1 MAERIEGLSI
11 GLSLDSMEL
20 ERGLSGLRDRFRTLN
35 SEMRNQLSTF
45 DRGEKSIGKYETLID
60 GMNKKIKTQERIVE
74 STRKEHEKMTKEHGE
89 GSKEAERARRSHEN
103 ASATLNNLERAV
115 ERTTDEMEAFR
126 KEQERLNSGW
136 NKVGE
141 TIEATGEKMVS
152 IGDGMKD
159 VGKNMS
165 AYVTAPLVGVGTA
178 AITTGISF
186 EDTMA
191 KVQATSGASAGEM
204 ENLEEKA
211 REMGATTRFS
221 ASEAG
226 DALYYMSLAGWS
238 TDEMLNGIDGTM
250 QLAAASGEDLGTVSD
265 ILTDSLTA
273 FGLEADDSARMAD
286 VLAAA
291 SSNANT
297 DVSGMGAAFQY
308 VAPIAGSLG
317 FTIEDTS
324 VALGLLAD
332 NGIKGQ
338 KAGTQLR
345 SMMTRLVSPTGAAAD
360 TIEELGIQVS
370 NADGTMRPLDDIMEQ
385 LRGTMGHL
393 DEEQQAQIATTL
405 FGQEAMSGALAIIN
419 TTDESYEDL
428 TESVTGAE
436 GAAQDMAD
444 TMEDTAGGS
453 LRELKS
459 MVEEVAL
466 QLFDQLAPAFE
477 SAIDWVKEGVQWFSD
492 LSEETK
498 ENIVQWG
505 ALAAALGPVLVIS
518 GTLISSIGKLLVP
531 MGSLLKLIAAKG
543 GLVAAITGKGGLLAG
558 LGKIATFATG
568 PWGIAIGAIIGGGAL
583 LHNHMKEDAIPA
595 VEGFGDQVS
604 DTTTEAVLD
613 FQDLHT
619 NAETEM
625 ALLFADTAPITEE
638 GTAKLQGLFDNMYTT
653 ISQAAEENREENVAT
668 MQALFAETGGVVDE
682 EEQKMLEKINE
693 NYTNRDK
700 QLQDMYDRQQEILR
714 VEAEEERRLTEEEEQ
729 ELQKINERM
738 QDLAIETLSASEEE
752 MLIIKETM
760 SQEKGAIDARTAA
773 ETVARSKEAKEGVIA
788 EATEQ
793 YEQRIAAV
801 AYQRD
806 VLGSITE
813 EEANK
818 LIEEARRSKDDTITA
833 AEERHAGIVTEAQEQ
848 AAEHVNEVDWETGQV
863 LTKWQIFGRDLNT
876 WAEGVDAWWAETWRN
891 MLKEASAVPGKIAN
905 AWRNSAIRDSIAE
918 FINSGASALE
928 SGINSIISGI
938 NWVMDKLGSSKRIGT
953 VSIGR
958 VSRNRTN
965 SGTSSPTM
973 LAYADGTDSHPG
985 GPAIV
990 GDGGMKE
997 LLLYPNGHMALSPD
1011 TDTLVDL
1018 PPGTQ
1023 VASGPETKDIMES
1036 YGIPKYASGI
1046 GAVWDKLKGV
1056 GSNIW
1061 NWVSGGAKNIV
1072 GNLLD
1077 RLGLNNISF
1086 PSGAVND
1093 IIGAGWGWVKD
1104 SAVGFIKDSLASL
1117 APGNINFGGMR
1128 KTSGWGPR
1136 SSPGGIGSTNHRG
1149 VDYAAPVGTLIPS
1162 QTGGVVAQ
1170 AGYHGIR
1177 GNFVRIKQGIYDY
1190 MYQHNLR
1197 NLVSAGQGVSKG
1209 QAIAQLGSTGA
1220 STGPHLHFEIWRNG
1234 TPINPEPFIG
1244 GFASGG
1250 LVNDEGIYQLAE
1262 GGYPEYVIPTDP
1274 SKRTDAMKLLALA
1287 GKQINNKRPDDLPNP
1302 GGAQEL
1308 SGINLE
1314 ETNELLRTVI
1324 KLLSQGQNIN
1334 IDGKKA
1340 GEAFFPH
1347 IDNIGGKNIN
1357 RKGRGLA

>member
-1 MAERIEGLSI
+1 MAERISGLSI
-11 GLSLDSMEL
+11 GLDLDSGGIDRSLSEIKRSFRGLDSSIRTNMNNLKYGERSMGSYEKTVEGLNDDIEKQRKNLDDLGKKHEEAVNEQGENSKAATRLATEYNKQADNLNYL
-20 ERGLSGLRDRFRTLN
+20 ER
-35 SEMRNQLSTF
+35 QL
-45 DRGEKSIGKYETLID
+45 D
-60 GMNKKIKTQERIVE
+60 
-74 STRKEHEKMTKEHGE
+74 
-89 GSKEAERARRSHEN
+89 
-103 ASATLNNLERAV
+103 
-115 ERTTDEMEAFR
+115 TTTAEMEEFR
-126 KEQERLNSGW
+126 KEQERQNSNW

-141 TIEATGEKMVS
+141 QLESTGENMVQV
-152 IGDGMKD
+152 GDGMKN
-159 VGKNMS
+159 VGQNMS
-165 AYVTAPLVGVGTA
+165 AYVTAPLVGVGA
-178 AITTGISF
+178 AAATLGISF
-186 EDTMA
+186 EDSMA
-191 KVQATSGASAGEM
+191 KVQATSGASASE
-204 ENLEEKA
+204 LEDLEDKA

-221 ASEAG
+221 ASEAS
-226 DALYYMSLAGWS
+226 DALYYMSLAGWE
-238 TDEMLNGIDGTM
+238 TDEMLDGIDGTM

-273 FGLEADDSARMAD
+273 FGLAAADSARMAD

-360 TIEELGIQVS
+360 TIEELGLQVS
-370 NADGTMRPLDDIMEQ
+370 NADGTMRPLDDIMQQ
-385 LRGTMGHL
+385 LRGTIGHL
-393 DEEQQAQIATTL
+393 DEEQQAQVATTL
-405 FGQEAMSGALAIIN
+405 FGQEAMSGALAVIN
-419 TTDESYEDL
+419 TSEEDYDAL
-428 TESVTGAE
+428 AGAVDNAE
-436 GAAQDMAD
+436 GSAQDMAD
-444 TMEDTAGGS
+444 TMEDTTGGS

-459 MVEEVAL
+459 MLEEVAL
-466 QLFDQLAPAFE
+466 QLFDEMAPAFE
-477 SAIDWVKEGVQWFSD
+477 GIIERVKEAVQWFSD
-492 LSEETK
+492 LSDETK

-505 ALAAALGPVLVIS
+505 ALAAAIGPVLIIG
-518 GTLISSIGKLLVP
+518 GTLVSSIGKLLVP
-531 MGSLLKLIAAKG
+531 MGKLLQLIAAKG
-543 GLVAAITGKGGLLAG
+543 GLTAALGGLGAG
-558 LGKIATFATG
+558 LGKVAAFATG

-625 ALLFADTAPITEE
+625 TLLFADTKPITEE
-638 GTAKLQGLFDNMYTT
+638 GTAELQGLFDNMYST
-653 ISQAAEENREENVAT
+653 ISEAAEINREENVST
-668 MQALFAETGGVVDE
+668 MQELFAETGETVDE
-682 EEQKMLEKINE
+682 EEQKMLEKLNE

-700 QLQDMYDRQQEILR
+700 QLEDMYNRQQEILQIA
-714 VEAEEERRLTEEEEQ
+714 AEEERTLTEEEEQ

-738 QDLAIETLSASEEE
+738 QGLAIETLSASEEE
-752 MLIIKETM
+752 QLIIKETM

-773 ETVARSKEAKEGVIA
+773 DTVMRSKEAKEGVVA

-793 YEQRIAAV
+793 YEERIAAI
-801 AYQRD
+801 AYERD
-806 VLGSITE
+806 VMGTISE

-818 LIEEARRSKDDTITA
+818 LIEEAGRSKDDTITA

-848 AAEHVNEVDWETGQV
+848 AAEHVNEVDWETGEI
-863 LTKWQIFGRDLNT
+863 LSKWQVFGNDLNT
-876 WAEGVDAWWAETWRN
+876 WADGVDAWWAETWDN
-891 MLKEASAVPGKIAN
+891 MLEKARAIPGKIAT
-905 AWRNSAIRDSIAE
+905 AWRNSAIRDSIAQ

-928 SGINSIISGI
+928 TGINSIVSGI
-938 NWVMDKLGSSKRIGT
+938 NWVMDKLGSSKRVGT

-965 SGTSSPTM
+965 SGTSRPTR

-985 GPAIV
+985 GPALV

-997 LLLYPNGHMALSPD
+997 LILYPNGHMGLSPD

-1018 PPGTQ
+1018 PRGTQ
-1023 VASGPETKDIMES
+1023 VASGPETKDIMEK
-1036 YGIPKYASGI
+1036 YGIPEYASGI
-1046 GAVWDKLKGV
+1046 GAVWDKLKGI
-1056 GSNIW
+1056 GSSIW
-1061 NWVSGGAKNIV
+1061 NWVSGGAKNVV

-1077 RLGLNNISF
+1077 RLGINNISF
-1086 PSGAVND
+1086 PSGAVSD
-1093 IIGAGWGWVKD
+1093 IIDSGWGWVKD
-1104 SAVGFIKDSLASL
+1104 SAVGFIKDQLASL

-1128 KTSGWGPR
+1128 RTSGYGPR
-1136 SSPGGIGSTNHRG
+1136 SSPGGIGSTYHRG
-1149 VDYAAPVGTLIPS
+1149 VDFGAPMGTTIAS
-1162 QTGGVVAQ
+1162 QTGGIVAQ
-1170 AGYHGIR
+1170 AGYHGTR

-1197 NLVSAGQGVSKG
+1197 NLVSTGQSVSKG
-1209 QAIAQLGSTGA
+1209 QGIGLLGSTGA

-1287 GKQINNKRPDDLPNP
+1287 GKQINNKRPNDLPTPQNNGNP
-1302 GGAQEL
+1302 YQEGDVHIHL
-1308 SGINLE
+1308 TVNG
-1314 ETNELLRTVI
+1314 ELPPSTIRSMT
-1324 KLLSQGQNIN
+1324 KQFMKEAKREQDRKRASR
-1334 IDGKKA
+1334 
-1340 GEAFFPH
+1340 GEGVSFA
-1347 IDNIGGKNIN
+1347 
-1357 RKGRGLA
+1357 